1 VIKMV
6 SRHETILATQEE
18 RKKKPVK
25 KQVKKEET
33 PKKVETPK
41 KSKLS
46 ECYST
51 NIRLFVCWL

>member
-1 VIKMV
+1 MIKMV

-33 PKKVETPK
+33 PKKVEAPK
-41 KSKLS
+41 KSKLT
-46 ECYST
+46 E
-51 NIRLFVCWL
+51 